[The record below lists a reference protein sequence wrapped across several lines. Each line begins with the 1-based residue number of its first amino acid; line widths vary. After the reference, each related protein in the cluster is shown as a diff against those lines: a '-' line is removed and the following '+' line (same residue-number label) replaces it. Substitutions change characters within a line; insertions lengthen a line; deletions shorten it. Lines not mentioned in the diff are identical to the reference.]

1 MLYFTDNLTVHFQNL
16 KMHLCF
22 HQAVAPQ
29 RNNSEE
35 NTKQETAKIEDYQVI
50 HTRRKNLQ
58 RFLTGLVKHKLLK
71 RVGKKGLYDAGP
83 QLWQHGVQRPPTKC
97 QSHSP
102 VGSHPLG
109 LHFIFSAAH
118 SSLELLVAI
127 LL

>member
-1 MLYFTDNLTVHFQNL
+1 MQW
-16 KMHLCF
+16 
-22 HQAVAPQ
+22 
-29 RNNSEE
+29 
-35 NTKQETAKIEDYQVI
+35 
-50 HTRRKNLQ
+50 
-58 RFLTGLVKHKLLK
+58 FLTGLVIKHKLLK

-83 QLWQHGVQRPPTKC
+83 QLWQHGVQRPPTPKC

-118 SSLELLVAI
+118 SPLELLVAI